1 MSIAQNLYP
10 DFIKRRGTRTKA
22 IFALSLV
29 CFFWGTTWIASRQ
42 GVLHMPALQMAGLR
56 QFLGGIVYV
65 IYFMT
70 KGRTVPTR
78 REIVPILTLA
88 FFNFTMSNGLSTW
101 GVKYISAGLGSIIGA
116 TFPLWVV
123 VIGLFSKKR
132 KMPPRALFGF
142 LLGFAGVCII
152 FSEHLHD
159 FLDPNF
165 VFGIVL
171 SFIAIWSWAFGTI
184 YTKQQAKNFNPYFS
198 LGWQMVLSGSF
209 LMLVSKISGN
219 SIPFSAIPMASW
231 IPIAYLVVF
240 GSVISF
246 IAYLYALQNLSAE
259 QASVYAYIN
268 PIVAMLL
275 GALLFDEKLTI
286 FIAVGGVVTILGV
299 YGINSA
305 LKKAEISKGTP
316 S

>member
-1 MSIAQNLYP
+1 MSMNSNLYP
-10 DFIKRRGTRTKA
+10 SFIKKQGTKSKA
-22 IFALSLV
+22 LFALGLV

-65 IYFMT
+65 IYFMS
-70 KGRTVPTR
+70 KGRAAPNR
-78 REIVPILTLA
+78 QEIFPILTLA

-123 VIGLFSKKR
+123 VIGFFSKKN
-132 KMPPRALFGF
+132 KVPPKALVGF
-142 LLGFAGVCII
+142 LLGFAGVCVI

-165 VFGIVL
+165 VFGIIL

-184 YTKQQAKNFNPYFS
+184 YTKKQAKTFNPYFS

-209 LMLVSKISGN
+209 LMLVAKVTGY
-219 SIPFSAIPMASW
+219 SIPISEIPLSSW

-246 IAYLYALQNLSAE
+246 IAYLYALQRLSAE

-268 PIVAMLL
+268 PIVAILL

-286 FIAVGGVVTILGV
+286 FIAIGGAITILGV
-299 YGINSA
+299 YIINQA
-305 LKKAEISKGTP
+305 LKKSKV
-316 S
+316 